1 MTRFIVFALPLLLSA
16 CGPSE
21 EDINNIAIV
30 TCNVIGESRNM
41 DAAMRI
47 KEINS
52 ARERIG
58 AEPFL
63 GTDRQIR
70 EAVELGIC
78 RHLVKGTEYEKKKE
92 ARLRA
97 KEARLRAIAEAE
109 AAYEAELAERTQK
122 NAVAFKKKL
131 GEYIRRESY
140 APKLLRVDGDSTVDN
155 YPNAY
160 TESITHKL
168 TITCIPGLIGDL
180 EIRYRFADEII
191 KSSFLADTCQSGYDR
206 SNGIPTPV
214 GVDTSYVTFQGPD
227 YYVQNVSDATWE
239 KVKTIRTE
247 DILDSIISIEM
258 KVEGVYLSKDAKR
271 RSRIFDRIGIQENE
285 FTFKDSRYSELD
297 RKVQGHNVSPISLPV
312 KIVRNSR
319 VSETRAVVR

>member
-1 MTRFIVFALPLLLSA
+1 MFALPLLLSA

-97 KEARLRAIAEAE
+97 IAEAE

-140 APKLLRVDGDSTVDN
+140 APKLLRVEGDSTVDN
-155 YPNAY
+155 YPNVY
-160 TESITHKL
+160 TESINHVL

-191 KSSFLADTCQSGYDR
+191 KSSFLAGTCKSGYDR
-206 SNGIPTPV
+206 SSGIPTPV
-214 GVDTSYVTFQGPD
+214 GVATNYVTFQGPD
-227 YYVQNVSDATWE
+227 YVVQNVSDATWE

-258 KVEGVYLSKDAKR
+258 KVEGIYVSKDAKR

-297 RKVQGHNVSPISLPV
+297 RKIQGHNVSPISLPV